1 MLTCPIKTSQEYQDI
16 LKEANGNEEIALEL
30 WTESGYNYDK
40 DLNEYKESEPSTAI
54 DPEDVRD
61 DKLSSLVD
69 KMRLYVSKEIQM
81 FEGRKV
87 KDQEVF
93 KKKKEKLLE
102 TLKALD
108 GVDSINM
115 FVKDAFEQSKHA
127 EKKFELILSN
137 VGTEDNKDILNELA
151 AINEFANGYSILD
164 EISKQ
169 DVYNFFSSE
178 KDEKDPDT
186 NKTAQDMLSYA
197 VTVRNNIK
205 KKYVQVGIPLMADWL
220 LQYQA
225 EGIEDKVLPHLETL
239 KNRLDELKAST
250 NLSEKKKDKEIKNL
264 EDAINTWQNF
274 SLDKK
279 SLVDLLTKASQDEGV
294 IDFLISPLISSNDQS
309 LGLFARA
316 VKTELEI
323 ARLTDID
330 IKRLA
335 SVQFD
340 KYKDTQSASQ
350 DNPAKFNEGL
360 YEFLDFTKEN
370 SDGTVEVTKRAAFVQ
385 KHDINFYKSELN
397 KMKKSLAGLSDA
409 EQKEVKKQWY
419 KDNTG
424 SKSQEEITKIKASK
438 LKLKNA
444 RLLTK
449 DEYEA
454 WLESV
459 EGTDSKG
466 NIYYKG
472 ELSEPSIK
480 YINKNWTK
488 LYDSTGKPKNPKGE
502 YHKYLVDM
510 YLEAQER
517 LPDVQKKGYILPSI
531 LKTDLERFQ
540 QNGGKDLAKYKFKEA
555 TSITTDDVDY
565 ALGDLSEQGTKFLPV
580 DYTRNMDA
588 KDVSLD
594 LVRSV
599 LIFNSMSNKYEALN
613 KIGNEINMF
622 KTIIGEREVISTNSK
637 GKPIFDAFAKKIG
650 FTEFL
655 RQNGESYSKRHVD
668 AFIDMV
674 VYQEMQRAEEIFGF
688 SGGKLTNTI
697 MGFSAITSIAAD
709 VLKGV
714 ANNLQGNIQLIIEA
728 SSGEFFSVKNLHT
741 GKKEFAKVVPDLF
754 SDFGKSSPK
763 SWVGQ
768 LIEEFD
774 PMQGNYKDQYGKN
787 VSQSAVIKLMRTDTL
802 FFNQHWGEYEIQV
815 SSMFALMAATKT
827 IDKTT
832 GEEITVL
839 DAYKKYGSK
848 DIYKN
853 TDFTSKQRFDL
864 QNKLHALSKRLHG
877 VYNDFD
883 KGTVQRF
890 ALGRLGLMY
899 KKHLVPGYK
908 RRFKKASMDQELGS
922 PVEGFYRTFN
932 STMIK
937 DIKQMKFNVA
947 KNWSTY
953 SDFEKAQITRTL
965 TELTLIIALGG
976 LAGMLAYA
984 FSGDDDDDEAIRKS
998 YAYNFAMYELIRM
1011 RSETASYIWL
1021 GDTMR
1026 IIKSPLVI
1034 TGTLE
1039 RTLRLANQLLPT
1051 NISETYKRDTGIWEK
1066 GDNKA
1071 WAYFLKLMGFSGNNI
1086 DPAEAVKGFENVTR

>member
-16 LKEANGNEEIALEL
+16 LKEANGNEERALEL
-30 WTESGYNYDK
+30 WTERGYNYDK
-40 DLNEYKESEPSTAI
+40 DLNEYKETEPATGV

-69 KMRLYVSKEIQM
+69 KMRLYVSKQVQM
-81 FEGRKV
+81 LEGRKV
-87 KDQEVF
+87 KDQEIL
-93 KKKKEKLLE
+93 KKEKEKLLE

-115 FVKDAFEQSKHA
+115 FVKDAFDQAKHA
-127 EKKFELILSN
+127 EKRFELILGR
-137 VGTEDNKDILNELA
+137 VGTEDNKDILNELSS
-151 AINEFANGYSILD
+151 INEFANGYSILD

-169 DVYNFFSSE
+169 DVYNFFSAE
-178 KDEKDPDT
+178 KDVKNPDT

-225 EGIEDKVLPHLETL
+225 EGIYDKVLPHLETL
-239 KNRLDELKAST
+239 KKRLDETKAST
-250 NLSEKKKDKEIKNL
+250 TLSSKRKDKEIAKL
-264 EDAINTWQNF
+264 EYAINTWQNF
-274 SLDKK
+274 SLNKK

-330 IKRLA
+330 VKRLA
-335 SVQFD
+335 SVEFD
-340 KYKDTQSASQ
+340 KYKDAQSASQ

-360 YEFLDFTKEN
+360 YEFLEFTKEN

-385 KHDINFYKSELN
+385 KYDINYFKSELS

-409 EQKEVKKQWY
+409 EQKRVKTQWF
-419 KDNTG
+419 KDNTNA
-424 SKSQEEITKIKASK
+424 KSQEEIDKIIASK
-438 LKLKNA
+438 LRLKNA
-444 RLLTK
+444 KLLTQAEYDGWYDSVYSEGK
-449 DEYEA
+449 D
-454 WLESV
+454 
-459 EGTDSKG
+459 GKK
-466 NIYYKG
+466 YYKG

-480 YINKNWTK
+480 YINKNWEK
-488 LYDSTGKPKNPKGE
+488 LYNADGKPKNAKGE

-510 YLEAQER
+510 YLEAQEK
-517 LPDVQKKGYILPSI
+517 LPDAQKRGYILPSI

-580 DYTRNMDA
+580 NYTQNMDA
-588 KDVSLD
+588 SEVSLD

-599 LIFNSMSNKYEALN
+599 LIFNSMANKYEALN
-613 KIGNEINMF
+613 KIGNEINLF
-622 KTIIGEREVISTNSK
+622 KTIIGEREVSATTST
-637 GKPIFDAFAKKIG
+637 GKPIMDAFAKKIG

-674 VYQEMQRAEEIFGF
+674 VYQEMQKAEEILGF
-688 SGGKLTNTI
+688 SGGKITNTI
-697 MGFSAITSIAAD
+697 MGFSAITTIAAD

-728 SSGEFFSVKNLHT
+728 TSSEYFSFKNLHT
-741 GKKEFAKVVPDLF
+741 GKVEFAKIVPDLF

-763 SWVGQ
+763 SWAGM

-787 VSQSAVIKLMRTDTL
+787 VSQSMAIKLMRTDTL
-802 FFNQHWGEYEIQV
+802 FFNQHWGEYEIQT
-815 SSMFALMAATKT
+815 SSMFALMEATKT
-827 IDKTT
+827 IDKNT
-832 GEEITVL
+832 GEEISVL
-839 DAYKKYGSK
+839 EAYKKYGTK

-853 TDFTSKQRFDL
+853 TEFTSKQRFDL

-890 ALGRLGLMY
+890 SLGRLGLMY

-908 RRFKKASMDQELGS
+908 RRFKKASMDQELGD
-922 PVEGFYRTFN
+922 PTEGYYRTFN
-932 STMIK
+932 STMLR
-937 DIKQMKFNVA
+937 DIRQMKLNVM

-953 SDFEKAQITRTL
+953 STFEKAQITRTL
-965 TELTLIIALGG
+965 TELTLILTLAG
-976 LAGMLAYA
+976 LAGILAYA
-984 FSGDDDDDEAIRKS
+984 FGGDDDEDEAVRKT
-998 YAYNFAMYELIRM
+998 YAYNFVMYELVRM
-1011 RSETASYIWL
+1011 RSETASYIWI

-1026 IIKSPLVI
+1026 IIKSPSAV

-1039 RTLRLANQLLPT
+1039 RIARLAAQLAPW
-1051 NISETYKRDTGIWEK
+1051 NITETYKRDTGVWEK

-1071 WAYFLKLMGFSGNNI
+1071 WAYFLKLMGYSGNNI
-1086 DPAEAVKGFENVTR
+1086 DPGEAVKGFESLIR

>member
-16 LKEANGNEEIALEL
+16 LKKANGNEERAEEL
-30 WTESGYNYDK
+30 WIEEGFIHDK
-40 DLNEYKESEPSTAI
+40 TLNEYKESEPTTET

-69 KMRLYVSKEIQM
+69 RMRLYVSKQIQM
-81 FEGRKV
+81 LEGRKV
-87 KDQEVF
+87 KDQEIL
-93 KKKKEKLLE
+93 KKEKEKLLE

-115 FVKDAFEQSKHA
+115 FVKDAFEQAKHA
-127 EKKFELILSN
+127 EKRFELILGK

-151 AINEFANGYSILD
+151 SINEFANGYSILD

-169 DVYNFFSSE
+169 DVYNFFSAE
-178 KDEKDPDT
+178 KDEKNPDT

-225 EGIEDKVLPHLETL
+225 EGIYDKVLPHLETL
-239 KNRLDELKAST
+239 KKRLDETKAST
-250 NLSEKKKDKEIKNL
+250 TLSDKKKNKEIAKL

-279 SLVDLLTKASQDEGV
+279 SLVELLTKASQDEGV
-294 IDFLISPLISSNDQS
+294 VDFLISPLISSNDQS

-323 ARLTDID
+323 ARLQDVD
-330 IKRLA
+330 IKRIA
-335 SVQFD
+335 AKEFD
-340 KYKDTQSASQ
+340 KYKATQSASQ
-350 DNPAKFNEGL
+350 NNPAEFNKGL
-360 YEFLDFTKEN
+360 YEYLITTTEN
-370 SDGTVEVTKRAAFVQ
+370 SDGTVTETKKVAFVQ
-385 KHDINFYKSELN
+385 KHDINKFN
-397 KMKKSLAGLSDA
+397 AAKKAMFASLAGLSNA
-409 EQKEVKKQWY
+409 EQKRIKNEWFRN
-419 KDNTG
+419 NTNP
-424 SKSQEEITKIKASK
+424 KSQEEIDKIIASK

-444 RLLTK
+444 KLITQA
-449 DEYEA
+449 EYDA
-454 WLESV
+454 WLDSV
-459 EGTDSKG
+459 KITTEKG
-466 NIYYKG
+466 NTYYKG
-472 ELSEPSIK
+472 ELSEPSND
-480 YINKNWTK
+480 YINNNWK
-488 LYDSTGKPKNPKGE
+488 ELYNADGTPKNAKGE

-510 YLEAQER
+510 YLEAQEK
-517 LPDVQKKGYILPSI
+517 LPDAQKRGYILPSI

-555 TSITTDDVDY
+555 TSITTDDIDY

-580 DYTRNMDA
+580 NYTQNMDA
-588 KDVSLD
+588 SQVSLD

-599 LIFNSMSNKYEALN
+599 LIFNSMANKYDALN
-613 KIGNEINMF
+613 KIGNEISMF
-622 KTIIGEREVISTNSK
+622 KTIIGEREVIQTNSK

-674 VYQEMQRAEEIFGF
+674 VYQEMQRAEEILGF
-688 SGGKLTNTI
+688 SGGKITNTM

-709 VLKGV
+709 ILKGV

-728 SSGEFFSVKNLHT
+728 SSSEYFSVKNLHK
-741 GKKEFAKVVPDLF
+741 GKKEFAKIVPDLF
-754 SDFGKSSPK
+754 SDFGKSTPE
-763 SWVGQ
+763 SWAGM

-774 PMQGNYKDQYGKN
+774 PMQGEYKDQYGRN
-787 VSQSAVIKLMRTDTL
+787 VSQSAAIKLMRTDTL
-802 FFNQHWGEYEIQV
+802 FFNQHWGEYEIQT
-815 SSMFALMAATKT
+815 SSMFALMEATKT
-827 IDKTT
+827 IDKNT
-832 GEEITVL
+832 GEEISVL
-839 DAYKKYGSK
+839 EAYKKYGTK

-853 TDFTSKQRFDL
+853 TEFTSKQRFDL

-890 ALGRLGLMY
+890 SLGRLGLMY

-908 RRFKKASMDQELGS
+908 RRFKKASMDQELGD
-922 PVEGFYRTFN
+922 PTEGYYRTFN
-932 STMIK
+932 STMIR
-937 DIKQMKFNVA
+937 DLKQMKFNVM

-965 TELTLIIALGG
+965 TELTLILTLAG
-976 LAGMLAYA
+976 LAGILAYA
-984 FSGDDDDDEAIRKS
+984 FGGDDDDDEAIRKS
-998 YAYNFAMYELIRM
+998 YVYNFTMYELIRM
-1011 RSETASYIWL
+1011 RSETASYIWP

-1026 IIKSPLVI
+1026 IIKSPLVVTSTI
-1034 TGTLE
+1034 E
-1039 RTLRLANQLLPT
+1039 RALRLGNQLLPW
-1051 NISETYKRDTGIWEK
+1051 NINEPYKRDTGVWEK

-1086 DPAEAVKGFENVTR
+1086 DPAEAVKGFENLLR

>member
-1 MLTCPIKTSQEYQDI
+1 M
-16 LKEANGNEEIALEL
+16 
-30 WTESGYNYDK
+30 
-40 DLNEYKESEPSTAI
+40 
-54 DPEDVRD
+54 
-61 DKLSSLVD
+61 
-69 KMRLYVSKEIQM
+69 
-81 FEGRKV
+81 
-87 KDQEVF
+87 
-93 KKKKEKLLE
+93 
-102 TLKALD
+102 
-108 GVDSINM
+108 
-115 FVKDAFEQSKHA
+115 
-127 EKKFELILSN
+127 
-137 VGTEDNKDILNELA
+137 
-151 AINEFANGYSILD
+151 
-164 EISKQ
+164 
-169 DVYNFFSSE
+169 
-178 KDEKDPDT
+178 
-186 NKTAQDMLSYA
+186 YA
-197 VTVRNNIK
+197 
-205 KKYVQVGIPLMADWL
+205 
-220 LQYQA
+220 
-225 EGIEDKVLPHLETL
+225 
-239 KNRLDELKAST
+239 
-250 NLSEKKKDKEIKNL
+250 
-264 EDAINTWQNF
+264 
-274 SLDKK
+274 
-279 SLVDLLTKASQDEGV
+279 
-294 IDFLISPLISSNDQS
+294 
-309 LGLFARA
+309 
-316 VKTELEI
+316 
-323 ARLTDID
+323 
-330 IKRLA
+330 
-335 SVQFD
+335 
-340 KYKDTQSASQ
+340 
-350 DNPAKFNEGL
+350 
-360 YEFLDFTKEN
+360 
-370 SDGTVEVTKRAAFVQ
+370 
-385 KHDINFYKSELN
+385 
-397 KMKKSLAGLSDA
+397 SLAGLSDA
-409 EQKEVKKQWY
+409 EQKRVRNDWY
-419 KDNTG
+419 SNNTAA
-424 SKSQEEITKIKASK
+424 KSQEEIDKIKAAK

-444 RLLTK
+444 KLITK
-449 DEYEA
+449 EEYEA
-454 WLESV
+454 WLDSV
-459 EGTDSKG
+459 EVIGKKG
-466 NIYYKG
+466 NVYYKG
-472 ELSEPSIK
+472 ELSEPSNT
-480 YINKNWTK
+480 YINKNWEK

-588 KDVSLD
+588 SEVSLD

-622 KTIIGEREVISTNSK
+622 KTIIGEREVTATNSK

-674 VYQEMQRAEEIFGF
+674 VYQEMQRAEEILGF
-688 SGGKLTNTI
+688 SGGKITNTI
-697 MGFSAITSIAAD
+697 MGFSAVTTIAAD

-754 SDFGKSSPK
+754 ADFGKSSPK

-774 PMQGNYKDQYGKN
+774 PMQGEYKDQYGKN

-827 IDKTT
+827 IDKAT

-839 DAYKKYGSK
+839 EAYKKYGAE
-848 DIYKN
+848 DIYTK

-877 VYNDFD
+877 VYNNFD

-890 ALGRLGLMY
+890 SLGRLGLMY

-922 PVEGFYRTFN
+922 PVEGYYRTFN
-932 STMIK
+932 ATMLK
-937 DIKQMKFNVA
+937 DIRKMKFNVA
-947 KNWSTY
+947 KNWATY

-965 TELTLIIALGG
+965 TELSIIITLAG
-976 LAGMLAYA
+976 LAAILVYA
-984 FSGDDDDDEAIRKS
+984 FSGDDDDDEAVRKS

-1011 RSETASYIWL
+1011 RSETASYIWI

-1034 TGTLE
+1034 TGTIE
-1039 RTLRLANQLLPT
+1039 KTLRLANQLLPT

-1086 DPAEAVKGFENVTR
+1086 DPGEAVKGFENVTR

>member
-16 LKEANGNEEIALEL
+16 LKKANGNEERAEEL
-30 WTESGYNYDK
+30 WIEEGFVHDK
-40 DLNEYKESEPSTAI
+40 TLNEYKESEPSTAI
-54 DPEDVRD
+54 DPEDTRD

-81 FEGRKV
+81 LESRKF
-87 KDQEVF
+87 KDQEIR
-93 KKKKEKLLE
+93 KKEKEKLLE

-115 FVKDAFEQSKHA
+115 FVKDAFEQA
-127 EKKFELILSN
+127 EHVKIKFDLILKK
-137 VGTEDNKDILNELA
+137 VGTAENKDLLTELA
-151 AINEFANGYSILD
+151 AINDFANGYSILD

-169 DVYNFFSSE
+169 DIYNFFSSGKE
-178 KDEKDPDT
+178 ERDPDT
-186 NKTAQDMLSYA
+186 KMTAQEMLSDA
-197 VTVRNNIK
+197 VTIRDNIK

-225 EGIEDKVLPHLETL
+225 EGIYDKVLPHLEAL
-239 KNRLDELKAST
+239 NKRLEEAKAST
-250 NLSEKKKDKEIKNL
+250 KLSDKRKNKL
-264 EDAINTWQNF
+264 IANIEDAINTWQNF

-279 SLVDLLTKASQDEGV
+279 SLVELLTKASKDEGV

-323 ARLTDID
+323 ARLTDVD
-330 IKRLA
+330 VKRLA
-335 SVQFD
+335 SVEFD
-340 KYKDTQSASQ
+340 KYKDTQSESQ
-350 DNPAKFNEGL
+350 NNPAKFNEGL

-370 SDGTVEVTKRAAFVQ
+370 SDGTVEIIKRAAFVQ

-409 EQKEVKKQWY
+409 EQKRVKKEWY
-419 KDNTG
+419 KNNTG
-424 SKSQEEITKIKASK
+424 PKSQEEIDKIKASK

-444 RLLTK
+444 KLLTQ
-449 DEYEA
+449 DEYNA

-459 EGTDSKG
+459 ETTGKDGK
-466 NIYYKG
+466 IYYKG

-480 YINKNWTK
+480 YINKNWTN
-488 LYDSTGKPKNPKGE
+488 LYDSTGKPKNAKGE

-599 LIFNSMSNKYEALN
+599 LIFNSMTNKYEALN

-622 KTIIGEREVISTNSK
+622 KTIIGEREVTSTNSK

-655 RQNGESYSKRHVD
+655 KQNGESYSKRHVD

-688 SGGKLTNTI
+688 SGGKITNTI
-697 MGFSAITSIAAD
+697 MGFSAVTTIAID

-728 SSGEFFSVKNLHT
+728 NSGEFFSVKNLHT

-774 PMQGNYKDQYGKN
+774 PMQGEYKDQYGKN

-815 SSMFALMAATKT
+815 SSMFALMEATKT
-827 IDKTT
+827 IDKNT

-839 DAYKKYGSK
+839 EAYKKYGSK
-848 DIYKN
+848 DIYTN

-877 VYNDFD
+877 VYNNFD

-890 ALGRLGLMY
+890 SLGRLGLMY

-908 RRFKKASMDQELGS
+908 RRFKEASMDQELGN
-922 PVEGFYRTFN
+922 PVEGYYRTFN
-932 STMIK
+932 STMIR
-937 DIKQMKFNVA
+937 DIRQMKFNVS

-965 TELTLIIALGG
+965 TELTIILT
-976 LAGMLAYA
+976 LAGLSAILAFA
-984 FSGDDDDDEAIRKS
+984 FGGDDDDDEAVRKS

-1034 TGTLE
+1034 TGTIE
-1039 RTLRLANQLLPT
+1039 KTLRLANQLLPT
-1051 NISETYKRDTGIWEK
+1051 NITETYKRDTGIWEK

-1086 DPAEAVKGFENVTR
+1086 DPGEAVKGFENLTR

>member
-16 LKEANGNEEIALEL
+16 LKEANGNEERALEL
-30 WTESGYNYDK
+30 WTERGYNYDA
-40 DLNEYKESEPSTAI
+40 DLNEYKETEPSTEI
-54 DPEDVRD
+54 DPEDTRD
-61 DKLSSLVD
+61 DKLSALVD
-69 KMRLYVSKEIQM
+69 RMRLYVSKEIEM

-115 FVKDAFEQSKHA
+115 FVKDAYEQALHA
-127 EKKFELILSN
+127 KKRFDLILSN
-137 VGTEDNKDILNELA
+137 IGTEDNKDILNELA
-151 AINEFANGYSILD
+151 SINEFANGYSILD
-164 EISKQ
+164 EINKQ
-169 DVYNFFSSE
+169 DIYNFFSAG
-178 KDEKDPDT
+178 KDEREPGT
-186 NKTAQDMLSYA
+186 NMTAQDMLSDT
-197 VTVRNNIK
+197 VTIRDNIK
-205 KKYVQVGIPLMADWL
+205 KKYVQVGIPIMADWL

-225 EGIEDKVLPHLETL
+225 EGIEEKVLPHLEIL
-239 KNRLDELKAST
+239 KNRLAEVQAST
-250 NLSEKKKDKEIKNL
+250 NMSDKKKEKEVKAL

-316 VKTELEI
+316 VKTELEV
-323 ARLTDID
+323 ARLTDVQ

-335 SVQFD
+335 STEFD

-350 DNPAKFNEGL
+350 NNPAKFNEGL
-360 YEFLDFTKEN
+360 YEFLDFTKEK

-385 KHDINFYKSELN
+385 KHDINKFN
-397 KMKKSLAGLSDA
+397 TAKKEMYASLAGLSDA
-409 EQKEVKKQWY
+409 EQKRVRNDWY
-419 KDNTG
+419 SNNTAA
-424 SKSQEEITKIKASK
+424 KSQKEIDKIKAAK

-444 RLLTK
+444 KLITK
-449 DEYEA
+449 EEYEA
-454 WLESV
+454 WLDSV
-459 EGTDSKG
+459 EVIGKKG
-466 NIYYKG
+466 NVYYKG
-472 ELSEPSIK
+472 ELSEPSID
-480 YINKNWTK
+480 YINENWKK

-588 KDVSLD
+588 SEVSLD

-599 LIFNSMSNKYEALN
+599 LIFNSMTNKYEALN

-622 KTIIGEREVISTNSK
+622 KTIIGEREVTATNSK

-674 VYQEMQRAEEIFGF
+674 VYQEMQRTEEILGF
-688 SGGKLTNTI
+688 SGGKITNTI
-697 MGFSAITSIAAD
+697 MGFSAVTTIAAD

-754 SDFGKSSPK
+754 ADFGKSSPK

-774 PMQGNYKDQYGKN
+774 PMQGEYKNQYGRN

-827 IDKTT
+827 IDKAT

-839 DAYKKYGSK
+839 EAYKKYGAE
-848 DIYKN
+848 DIYTK

-877 VYNDFD
+877 VYNNFD
-883 KGTVQRF
+883 KGTLQRF
-890 ALGRLGLMY
+890 SLGRLGLMY

-922 PVEGFYRTFN
+922 PVEGYYRTFN
-932 STMIK
+932 ATMLK
-937 DIKQMKFNVA
+937 DIRKMKFNVA
-947 KNWSTY
+947 KNWATY

-965 TELTLIIALGG
+965 TELSIIITLAG
-976 LAGMLAYA
+976 LAAILVYA
-984 FSGDDDDDEAIRKS
+984 FSGDDDDDEAVRKS

-1011 RSETASYIWL
+1011 RSETASYIWI

-1034 TGTLE
+1034 TGTIE
-1039 RTLRLANQLLPT
+1039 KTLRLANQLLPT

-1086 DPAEAVKGFENVTR
+1086 DPGEAVKGFQNLIK